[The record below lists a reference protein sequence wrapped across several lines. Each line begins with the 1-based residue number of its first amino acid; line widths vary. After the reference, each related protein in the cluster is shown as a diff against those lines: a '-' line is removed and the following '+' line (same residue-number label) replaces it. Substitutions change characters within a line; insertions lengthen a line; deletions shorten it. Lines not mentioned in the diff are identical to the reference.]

1 MNRLAHPTPCLGYLA
16 FVLHAHLPYVRHP
29 EHARFLEEGWLFE
42 ALTECYLPLIEVFA
56 GWQRDGIA
64 ARLTLVMSPTLCAML
79 RDPLLQQRYRDHLN
93 GQVALAE
100 KERIRTHLQA
110 AFQPLA
116 EFYRQRLETVRSRY
130 DACRGDVV
138 GVLRRFQEAGMIDII
153 PCAATHAVL
162 PLLAGHVPSLRAQIG
177 VARALHRDC
186 FGGEPRGFWL
196 PECAYASE
204 VEAPL
209 REAGFRWFILDTH
222 GLWYACPRPRY
233 GSWAPI
239 ITPGGLA
246 AFGRDAASAQQVWSR
261 QGGYPGDPRYR
272 DFYRDIG
279 FDLDLDYVRPHFL
292 AAGKRGFTGIK
303 YYRISG
309 GSGVEKTVYDRP
321 QAMAAVG
328 EHVAHFVAAR
338 REEWKQ
344 RISHMDRPPLTV
356 APYDAELFGHWWY
369 EGPEFLDGV
378 VRSLAAQSQ
387 EGRLVT
393 PGDYL
398 RLHPENQVAAPAAS
412 SWGEGGYWRVWLN
425 PKNGWIQ
432 PRLQEAGRQMSG
444 LVSRFPRAEGVI
456 DRGLRQAA
464 RELLLAQASDWPF
477 MLRHDNHAAYARQRV
492 REHLEAFAGLRRQL
506 LAGPFDEALL
516 VQREQS
522 WPLFAKLDYGEWRE
536 EGQKPAS

>member
-1 MNRLAHPTPCLGYLA
+1 MKRLAHPTPCQGYLA

-93 GQVALAE
+93 GQVELAE

-116 EFYRQRLETVRSRY
+116 VYYRQRLEAVRSRY

-138 GVLRRFQEAGMIDII
+138 GVLRRFQEAGLIEII

-177 VARALHRDC
+177 VARAMHRDC

-261 QGGYPGDPRYR
+261 QAGYPGDPRYR

-279 FDLDLDYVRPHFL
+279 FDLELDYVRPYFL
-292 AAGKRGFTGIK
+292 AAGQRGFTGIK

-309 GSGVEKTVYDRP
+309 GSGVEKAVYDRP
-321 QAMAAVG
+321 QARAAVA
-328 EHVAHFVAAR
+328 EQVAHFVAAR
-338 REEWKQ
+338 REEWQQ
-344 RISHMDRPPLTV
+344 RVSHMDRPPLTV
-356 APYDAELFGHWWY
+356 APYDAELFGHWWH

-378 VRSLAAQSQ
+378 VRLLAAQSP
-387 EGRLVT
+387 ERRLVT

-412 SWGEGGYWRVWLN
+412 SWGEGGYCGVWLN

-444 LVSRFPRAEGVI
+444 LVSRFPRAEGVV

-506 LAGPFDEALL
+506 LAGQLDEALL

-522 WPLFAKLDYGEWRE
+522 WPLFATLDYGGWLE
-536 EGQKPAS
+536 ERSTPAS